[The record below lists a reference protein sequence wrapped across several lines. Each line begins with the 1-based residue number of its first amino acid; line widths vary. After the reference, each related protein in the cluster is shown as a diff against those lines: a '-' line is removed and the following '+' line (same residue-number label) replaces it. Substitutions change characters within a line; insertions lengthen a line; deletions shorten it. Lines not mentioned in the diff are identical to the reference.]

1 MSSGTHKLDDLVTE
15 LAGAIRPPVKTCS
28 RRDNFARAANCRF
41 RAVVDYAVAHG
52 ESFRSLARMADC
64 TVRHLID
71 CYDGRRNVPAW
82 MFDAMPAD
90 ARAEGVRVEIESLR
104 KVS

>member
-1 MSSGTHKLDDLVTE
+1 MSDRIDELVTQ

-28 RRDNFARAANCRF
+28 RRDSFARAANCRF
-41 RAVVDYAVAHG
+41 RAVVDYAVGHG
-52 ESFRSLARMADC
+52 ASFRALARLADC
-64 TVRHLID
+64 TVRHFID
-71 CYDGRRNVPAW
+71 CYEGRRNVPAW
-82 MFDAMPAD
+82 MFDAMPSD